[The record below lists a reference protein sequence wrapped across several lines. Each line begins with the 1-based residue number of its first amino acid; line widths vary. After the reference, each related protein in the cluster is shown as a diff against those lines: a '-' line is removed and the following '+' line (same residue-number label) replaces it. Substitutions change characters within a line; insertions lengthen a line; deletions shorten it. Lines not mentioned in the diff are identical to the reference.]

1 MVVFGSGTVN
11 GVGEQVQRLGA
22 SRVLLLSSP
31 SGRAVGRM
39 RQALRDLLVA
49 EFAGAIPH
57 TPVEVIERALRLVNE
72 HAIDCLVAIGGG
84 STTGLAKAL
93 AVRTGLPQV
102 IVPTTYA
109 GSEVTSVLGETEDG
123 RKITR
128 SGPQILP
135 ETVVYDVDLTLG
147 LPVAVS
153 VTSAVNAMAHAV
165 EALYAPE
172 VDPATEEK
180 ALEAITLIA
189 RALPVVAG
197 SPTDA
202 EARGDLLRA
211 ARLAGTCLETVGMG
225 LHHKLCHTL
234 GGSFDMPHA
243 ATHTVVLPHVMAYNA
258 PAVPEVMLRVAEAM
272 GTDDAARGVHDLVVG
287 VEGPTSLCDLGM
299 AQADL
304 TRAAGL
310 ATAKPYPN
318 PREPERQGV
327 ETLLVDAWQGR
338 RPRPARLEER

>member
-11 GVGEQVQRLGA
+11 RVGERVRRLGA
-22 SRVLLLSSP
+22 SRVLLISSP
-31 SGRAVGRM
+31 SGRAVGLM
-39 RQALRDLLVA
+39 REVLGDLLVA

-57 TPVEVIERALRLVNE
+57 TPVEVTERALRLARE
-72 HAIDCLVAIGGG
+72 HSVDCLVAIGGG

-123 RKITR
+123 HKATR
-128 SGPQILP
+128 SGPEILP

-147 LPVAVS
+147 LPVAVT

-165 EALYAPE
+165 ETLYAPE
-172 VDPATEEK
+172 VDAATEEK
-180 ALEAITLIA
+180 AMKAITLIA
-189 RALPVVAG
+189 RALPVVAAT
-197 SPTDA
+197 PTDT

-211 ARLAGTCLETVGMG
+211 ARLAGECLGAVGMG

-234 GGSFDMPHA
+234 GGSFGTPHA

-272 GTDDAARGVHDLVVG
+272 RTDDAARGVHDLVVS
-287 VEGPTSLCDLGM
+287 VDGPTSLRQLGM
-299 AQADL
+299 AEADL
-304 TRAAGL
+304 ARAAGL
-310 ATAKPYPN
+310 ATAKAYPN
-318 PREPERQGV
+318 PRGPEREGV
-327 ETLLVDAWQGR
+327 ETLLVDAWHGR
-338 RPRPARLEER
+338 RPAPPLEGR